1 MDECCLALLRQA
13 ILQEDQDAWLVVQ
26 QCLTEIV
33 KGWLDRH
40 PRKAEACR
48 LDSEE
53 HYIAQA
59 FARFYQAATQRQGA
73 LSQLS
78 SAMSY
83 LCMSLN
89 SAILDMLRA
98 SARPLKLS
106 ELDTSTT
113 AREAWQMLKKMS
125 LNDRDQR
132 IAYLLFHCGLGPK
145 EIAHAFPEEFHDERE
160 IALLRWAIIVGQLKS
175 YT

>member
-1 MDECCLALLRQA
+1 MDEYCLELLRQA
-13 ILQEDQDAWLVVQ
+13 ILQEDQDAWQVVQ
-26 QCLTEIV
+26 QCLKEAV
-33 KGWLDRH
+33 KGWLDCH
-40 PRKAEACR
+40 PRKVEACR

-59 FARFYQAATQRQGA
+59 FACFYQAASQRQGA

-78 SAMSY
+78 SAMLY
-83 LCMSLN
+83 LRMSLN
-89 SAILDMLRA
+89 SAILGMLRA

-106 ELDTSTT
+106 ELDSSTT
-113 AREAWQMLKKMS
+113 AREAWEMLKKMS
-125 LNDRDQR
+125 LNDREQR

-145 EIAHAFPEEFHDERE
+145 EIAHAFPEEFHDVRE
-160 IALLRWAIIVGQLKS
+160 IALLRRTIIVGQLKS